1 MALRSSE
8 WRANRLV
15 RLERAEAAWRAESP
29 EPIDPIEILT
39 DHDDA
44 IAERARELLER
55 EDMLDTA
62 IAWLERQPPWP
73 HGLLSG
79 AILARVLRLRRGGMT
94 LKAISRQVDRSVE
107 QTRMMLSQGCRRIRD
122 HRRSGGAL
130 TNPLG

>member
-8 WRANRLV
+8 WRAARLS
-15 RLERAEAAWRAESP
+15 RLERIEAAWRAERP
-29 EPIDPIEILT
+29 EPIDPIEIIT
-39 DHDDA
+39 DQDDA
-44 IAERARELLER
+44 LAAAARERLERADLL
-55 EDMLDTA
+55 DAA

-79 AILARVLRLRRGGMT
+79 AILARVLRLRRRGLT
-94 LKAISRQVDRSVE
+94 LKAISRKVDRSVE
-107 QTRMMLSQGCRRIRD
+107 QTRMMLSQACRRIRD